1 MVAQFSCDATSAE
14 RKKLWNPSKTLGIIN
29 MDSGYQCIT
38 CIGYAPS
45 QGRRCRNPIKNDN
58 REFIME
64 TLDDIAYLH
73 PDSPA
78 VTSRLRAIAGP
89 ALCVRYH
96 QNQAETVV
104 MQWQRKLQQ
113 LPQIGERKPTKPIQR
128 NKKQEFIQDQ
138 SVENVKEQL
147 REARELLAKLQGEIN
162 NQRHQDQGSERREEQ
177 GAKDRQEEER
187 KRRRSEKREREAR
200 RQEKDRLEQELLEKE
215 RLEKERLEKKR
226 LEKKRLE
233 KKRLEK
239 ERLEK
244 ERLDKER
251 REREEEERR
260 ERDQTAKNE
269 RMRQRAQ
276 KVREEREREKRER
289 EQKEREEW
297 DQSWKKYQEL
307 WVHFKASAP
316 GERNVQDAIPWPV
329 KSGSYRDV
337 TASKVKE
344 FLERAVPMD
353 AHRAK
358 LLRKECLKWHP
369 DMICR
374 LLRGYH
380 LTEVNQMMVDMI
392 CRVVTDLL
400 NNSAGRSAEFL
411 G

>member
-1 MVAQFSCDATSAE
+1 
-14 RKKLWNPSKTLGIIN
+14 
-29 MDSGYQCIT
+29 
-38 CIGYAPS
+38 
-45 QGRRCRNPIKNDN
+45 
-58 REFIME
+58 
-64 TLDDIAYLH
+64 
-73 PDSPA
+73 
-78 VTSRLRAIAGP
+78 
-89 ALCVRYH
+89 
-96 QNQAETVV
+96 
-104 MQWQRKLQQ
+104 
-113 LPQIGERKPTKPIQR
+113 
-128 NKKQEFIQDQ
+128 
-138 SVENVKEQL
+138 
-147 REARELLAKLQGEIN
+147 
-162 NQRHQDQGSERREEQ
+162 
-177 GAKDRQEEER
+177 
-187 KRRRSEKREREAR
+187 
-200 RQEKDRLEQELLEKE
+200 
-215 RLEKERLEKKR
+215 
-226 LEKKRLE
+226 
-233 KKRLEK
+233 
-239 ERLEK
+239 
-244 ERLDKER
+244 
-251 REREEEERR
+251 
-260 ERDQTAKNE
+260 
-269 RMRQRAQ
+269 MRQRAQ

-374 LLRGYH
+374 LLRGYQ

>member
-1 MVAQFSCDATSAE
+1 MVGHAQFSCDAKSAE

-29 MDSGYQCIT
+29 TDSGYQCIT

-45 QGRRCRNPIKNDN
+45 QGRRCRNPIRADN
-58 REFIME
+58 REFITE

-78 VTSRLRAIAGP
+78 IASRLRAIAGP

-113 LPQIGERKPTKPIQR
+113 LPQIGERKPTKPIKR
-128 NKKQEFIQDQ
+128 SKKQEFIKDQ
-138 SVENVKEQL
+138 SVGDVKEQL

-162 NQRHQDQGSERREEQ
+162 NERHQDQGSERREEQ
-177 GAKDRQEEER
+177 VAKDREEER
-187 KRRRSEKREREAR
+187 ERRRSEKMEREAR
-200 RQEKDRLEQELLEKE
+200 TREKERLEKE

-226 LEKKRLE
+226 LEK
-233 KKRLEK
+233 
-239 ERLEK
+239 

-251 REREEEERR
+251 IEREEKKRRERE
-260 ERDQTAKNE
+260 QAANNE
-269 RMRQRAQ
+269 RIRQRAQ

-289 EQKEREEW
+289 EEKEGEEW
-297 DQSWKKYQEL
+297 GQSWIKYQER
-307 WVHFKASAP
+307 WVHFRASASRE
-316 GERNVQDAIPWPV
+316 GNIKDVIPWPV
-329 KSGSYRDV
+329 KSGSYCDV

-344 FLERAVPMD
+344 FLERAVPRD
-353 AHRAK
+353 THRAK

-374 LLRGYH
+374 WLRGYP

-392 CRVVTDLL
+392 CRVITDLL
-400 NNSAGRSAEFL
+400 NNSSGRSAEFL